1 MLKKGD
7 LLLIGIILAV
17 AAAGFG
23 LMKLGNAGEGHREAV
38 ISQDGKIIQKID
50 LDSVNE
56 SVEITIPGDYTNKL
70 LIENGRIRFV
80 DSDCP
85 NKDCVKTGWI
95 SAKGSMAVCLPNKV
109 MIKIEGV
116 NEEIDGG
123 TY

>member
-17 AAAGFG
+17 AVAGFG
-23 LMKLGNAGEGHREAV
+23 LMKLGNAGDGHREAV
-38 ISQDGKIIQKID
+38 ISQDGEIVQKID

-95 SAKGSMAVCLPNKV
+95 SAKGSVAVCLPNKV